1 MKNMNYKI
9 GEDDQ
14 DTQKVYD
21 EFFEHAM
28 HMLNDHQ
35 APVELIA
42 GTMIAIA
49 QRLYKTQ
56 LNDREYREMMEVIKD
71 APVKPYEKTKVR
83 IH

>member
-28 HMLNDHQ
+28 HLLNDHQ

-42 GTMIAIA
+42 GTMMAIA
-49 QRLYKTQ
+49 Q
-56 LNDREYREMMEVIKD
+56 
-71 APVKPYEKTKVR
+71 
-83 IH
+83 

>member
-9 GEDDQ
+9 GEEE

-28 HMLNDHQ
+28 HLLNDHQ

-42 GTMIAIA
+42 GTMMAIA

-56 LNDREYREMMEVIKD
+56 LNDDEYREIMEVIKD

>member
-1 MKNMNYKI
+1 MEEKKMSSQL
-9 GEDDQ
+9 EDD
-14 DTQKVYD
+14 TTKVYD

-28 HMLNDHQ
+28 HLLNDHQ

-42 GTMIAIA
+42 GTMMAIA

-56 LNDREYREMMEVIKD
+56 LNDDEYREMMEVIKD